1 MFNFKKT
8 MTRMTA
14 AAVLAFTASTANAAI
29 INLGFSLDESGSVGS
44 SNFALTRD
52 ALADALIAIPTSGDN
67 QYRLAVTAFSS
78 SSNQK
83 QIIAPTIVTAANLA
97 TLQATLKGE
106 SYSGGLT
113 DTAGAID
120 FLVSLFTP
128 FSSDL
133 TLFNITT
140 DGSPNSQSATES
152 SALAAYNAF
161 VDGISF
167 EAVGSGINSPSALA
181 NMARIA
187 GLGTAGDAAN
197 GVVVANF
204 ASIPNA
210 STTGFVIPVADFAGY
225 SAAINAKII
234 QIVQDTGGGA
244 DVPAPST
251 LAMMSLV
258 LLGFG
263 ARKVKYRRA

>member
-1 MFNFKKT
+1 MFNFKKA

-29 INLGFSLDESGSVGS
+29 INLGFALDESGSVGS
-44 SNFALTRD
+44 SNFVLTRD

-78 SSNQK
+78 SSNHK
-83 QIIAPTIVTAANLA
+83 QIIGPTIVTAANLA
-97 TLQATLKGE
+97 GLQAALKLE
-106 SYSGGLT
+106 SYSSGST

-140 DGSPNSQSATES
+140 DGSPNSQTGAEN

-167 EAVGSGINSPSALA
+167 EAVGSGINNQTALA
-181 NMARIA
+181 RMARIA
-187 GLGTAGDAAN
+187 GLGTAGDATN
-197 GVVVANF
+197 GVVVANM

-210 STTGFVIPVADFAGY
+210 ATTGFVIPVSDFAGY
-225 SAAINAKII
+225 SAAINAKIV
-234 QIVQDTGGGA
+234 QIVQDTGGGSN
-244 DVPAPST
+244 VPAPST
-251 LAMMSLV
+251 IAVMSLA
-258 LLGFG
+258 LLAFG
-263 ARKVKYRRA
+263 ARKVKHRRA